1 MPDIFKADIAGK
13 LNNAM
18 GGLVFDIT
26 LTKVEPGTRTPGALT
41 GGTNATET
49 AHTVKGFVDEYQ
61 DKHIDG
67 TLIQRGDRKV
77 IILGGSLPSGV
88 VPEPSDKI
96 TAEGETRTIVEDGVK
111 RDPAGAT
118 YVCQVR

>member
-13 LNNAM
+13 INKALGN
-18 GGLVFDIT
+18 LVFDLT
-26 LTKVEPGTRTPGALT
+26 LTKVEPGTRTPGTLT
-41 GGTNATET
+41 GGTNPTET
-49 AHTVKGFVDEYQ
+49 GHTVKGFVDEYKDYQ
-61 DKHIDG
+61 IDG

-77 IILGGSLPSGV
+77 VILGGSLSSGV
-88 VPEPSDKI
+88 IPEPGDKI

-118 YVCQVR
+118 YTCQVR

>member
-1 MPDIFKADIAGK
+1 MPDIFKADIAGEIHK
-13 LNNAM
+13 ELKT
-18 GGLVFDIT
+18 LVFDIT

-41 GGTNATET
+41 GGTNPVET
-49 AHTVKGFVDEYQ
+49 GYTVKGFVDEYQ
-61 DKHIDG
+61 DRHIDG
-67 TLIQRGDRKV
+67 TLIQRGDRKIV
-77 IILGGSLPSGV
+77 ILGASLPSGT

-118 YVCQVR
+118 YTCQVR

>member
-13 LNNAM
+13 INKALGN
-18 GGLVFDIT
+18 LVFDLT

-41 GGTNATET
+41 GGTNPTET
-49 AHTVKGFVDEYQ
+49 GHTVKGFVDEYKDYQ
-61 DKHIDG
+61 IDG

-77 IILGGSLPSGV
+77 VILGGSLSSGV
-88 VPEPSDKI
+88 IPEPGDKI

-118 YVCQVR
+118 YTCQVR